1 MNYYSTR
8 SHDSVNASL
17 TVTLDQA
24 LNAGLAP
31 DGGLYV
37 PSEIPRL
44 DLSAWTPAFTLAQT
58 AALAL
63 TPFFQGSSLL
73 PQLGTIC
80 EESLNLPMPQV
91 PLSNADATMLELFHG
106 PTAAFKDFAARFL
119 SACLQRLQPSN
130 QHSTVLVATSGDT
143 GGAVAAA
150 FHQRPGFDVKILFP
164 EGRVSPRQAHQLCSF
179 GGNVRAYRVQ
189 GSFDDCQALVKQ
201 AFSDNDLRAKTRLI
215 SANSISLGRLLP
227 QMAYYVDASLR
238 FNSLHARSANI
249 IIPSGNLGHGLGAIM
264 ARALGAPIDTIVLAT
279 NENRVLADFFAG
291 HTYRAASSK
300 ATLANAMDV
309 GNPSNFERLQHL
321 FGRADNVLS
330 IATRDH
336 DIRRLVHT
344 SPTRF
349 GHVVCP
355 HTACALHAL
364 ELLAPRFAS
373 KHWMLAATAH
383 PAKFNDVVD
392 QLLQRE
398 IPMPDSLADMMR
410 KPANSQALNA
420 DYSALRALLLG

>member
-8 SHDSVNASL
+8 SNPSAS
-17 TVTLDQA
+17 VTLDQA

-37 PSEIPRL
+37 PHALPRL
-44 DLSAWTPAFTLAQT
+44 DLSAWTPKWTLAET
-58 AALAL
+58 ACLAL
-63 TPFFQGSSLL
+63 TPFFQGSTLL
-73 PQLGTIC
+73 PQLGEIC

-91 PLSNADATMLELFHG
+91 PLKNANASMLELFHG

-119 SACLQRLQPSN
+119 SACLQRLQRADQN
-130 QHSTVLVATSGDT
+130 ATVLVATSGDT

-150 FHQRPGFDVKILFP
+150 FLNRPGFDVTILFP
-164 EGRVSPRQAHQLCSF
+164 DGRVSPRQAHQLCSF
-179 GGNVRAYRVQ
+179 GANVRAFRVS

-201 AFSDNDLRAKTRLI
+201 AFSDVDLRAKKRLI

-238 FNSLHARSANI
+238 FADQHNKPANI
-249 IIPSGNLGHGLGAIM
+249 IIPSGNLGHGLGAM
-264 ARALGAPIDTIVLAT
+264 LARALGAPIDTIVLAS
-279 NENRVLADFFAG
+279 NENRVLAEFFAG
-291 HTYRAASSK
+291 RSYRAANSK

-309 GNPSNFERLQHL
+309 GNPSNFERLHHL
-321 FGRADNVLS
+321 FGRAENVLS

-336 DIRRLVHT
+336 DIRRLVHAA
-344 SPTRF
+344 PERY

-355 HTACALHAL
+355 HTACALFAL
-364 ELLAPRFAS
+364 EQIAPRS
-373 KHWMLAATAH
+373 PEKHWLLAATAH

-392 QLLQRE
+392 TLLHAQT
-398 IPMPDSLADMMR
+398 PMPDALALMMQ
-410 KPANSQALNA
+410 KPANSERLAP
-420 DYSALRALLLG
+420 DYALLRGLLLS